1 MRGDRTQKLY
11 QRVHVVNQGK
21 SCGDSDGREKHA
33 LTLEIVPGLVFQIIA
48 GDLPKRWMRV
58 TRITSAGSC
67 EGDGMVVKVCD
78 RRPTGLAS
86 CVIERMAAPVLRS
99 R

>member
-1 MRGDRTQKLY
+1 MRGDRTHELY

-21 SCGDSDGREKHA
+21 SCGDSNDREQHA
-33 LTLEIVPGLVFQIIA
+33 LTLEIVLGLIFQIIA
-48 GDLPKRWMRV
+48 GDLPKRSLRV
-58 TRITSAGSC
+58 ARITSAGFS